1 MINTSL
7 NSSSS
12 ADTTTVTAT
21 ATGAAAAAAS
31 STAPLPQPAAAAAA
45 ALPASAQHNI
55 ITNKK
60 GPGILLRT
68 LKKGDG
74 NRFPQKGDMCLVRTQ
89 ERKVVVKELA
99 WLH

>member
-1 MINTSL
+1 M
-7 NSSSS
+7 NSFSS
-12 ADTTTVTAT
+12 ADTVTVTAT
-21 ATGAAAAAAS
+21 AAAS
-31 STAPLPQPAAAAAA
+31 AAPSTAPLPQPAAA
-45 ALPASAQHNI
+45 LPHNNNI

-99 WLH
+99 WLQ